1 MSNAKDG
8 LSGNER
14 ENERSVSVAT
24 DTIAENRGDDDSI
37 SMFPC
42 IPMLMVLIPWR
53 VIS

>member
-1 MSNAKDG
+1 MDWLG
-8 LSGNER
+8 ER
-14 ENERSVSVAT
+14 ERMNERSMSVAP
-24 DTIAENRGDDDSI
+24 DTIAENRGDDDRI